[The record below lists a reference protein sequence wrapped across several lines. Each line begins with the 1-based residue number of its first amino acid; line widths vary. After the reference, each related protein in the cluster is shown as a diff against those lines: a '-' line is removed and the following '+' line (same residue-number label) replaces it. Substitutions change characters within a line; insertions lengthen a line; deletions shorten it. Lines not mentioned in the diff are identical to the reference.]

1 VHFGVFDDVGRHL
14 SGLRNRLGEWE
25 QLVEDGATQDE
36 FVERAYAGLGALD
49 DDDLQ
54 AVERAMPMWQ
64 SYAGL
69 KRWVEKVKPSRSPA
83 TASA

>member
-14 SGLRNRLGEWE
+14 NDLRGRLGHWE
-25 QLVEDGATQDE
+25 QLVEEGATQDE
-36 FVERAYAGLGALD
+36 FAERVYVGLGELD

-69 KRWVEKVKPSRSPA
+69 KRWVEKVKPTRSRA

>member
-1 VHFGVFDDVGRHL
+1 V
-14 SGLRNRLGEWE
+14 
-25 QLVEDGATQDE
+25 
-36 FVERAYAGLGALD
+36 YAGLGALD

-69 KRWVEKVKPSRSPA
+69 KRWVDKIKPSRSRA
-83 TASA
+83 IASG